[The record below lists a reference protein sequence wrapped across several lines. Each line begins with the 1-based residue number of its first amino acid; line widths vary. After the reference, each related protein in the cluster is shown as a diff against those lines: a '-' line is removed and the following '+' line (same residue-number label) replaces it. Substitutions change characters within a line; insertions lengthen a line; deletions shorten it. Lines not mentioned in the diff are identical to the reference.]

1 MNDYVTKEYFEESLA
16 KFKGEIKEE
25 FRRHTGI
32 ILEEFDK
39 RINFVVE
46 GQEVLTQRVDKIDSR
61 LTNLETKVDK
71 IDSRLTILET
81 KVDNLDTKVD
91 KIQADLNS
99 HRDNTE
105 LHAQAAR
112 QKGKKRA

>member
-1 MNDYVTKEYFEESLA
+1 MNDYVTKKDLDDSLK
-16 KFKGEIKEE
+16 KFKVEIKEE

-39 RINFVVE
+39 RINFVIE

-61 LTNLETKVDK
+61 LSNLETKVDNLETKVDK
-71 IDSRLTILET
+71 IDSRLTNLET
-81 KVDNLDTKVD
+81 KVDNIHEEL
-91 KIQADLNS
+91 IS

-105 LHAQAAR
+105 LHVQAVK